1 MTVARAEYRSS
12 ALASRTDLGAVIEMV
27 GEDESTSRSD
37 DNDLGVTGFGE
48 ETVETTSS
56 AQDRLRFTF
65 GYGVD
70 ADESIDRSV
79 DRYAVIMSAD
89 DITDV

>member
-1 MTVARAEYRSS
+1 M
-12 ALASRTDLGAVIEMV
+12 SRTDLGAVMEMV
-27 GEDESTSRSD
+27 GDDERTSRSD
-37 DNDLGVTGFGE
+37 DNDLGVTVFGE

-56 AQDRLRFTF
+56 AHDRLRFTF

-79 DRYAVIMSAD
+79 DRYAVMMSAD
-89 DITDV
+89 DSTDV